1 MADLFEEYEDKLE
14 STVTESAYQPL
25 ADRIRPQTI
34 DQMVGHEDLLGEHGF
49 LRRAIVDDRIPSLIL
64 WGPPGCGKT
73 TIAHVISHH
82 TEAFFEPFSAVLGG
96 LPEVRVLLKRA
107 RVRHKKGR
115 RTILFMDEIH
125 RFNKGQQDAFLPYV
139 EEGTI
144 ILIGA
149 TTENPSFTLNSALLS
164 RCRVVQLSAL
174 PKEALTVV
182 LEAALNDSDQGLG
195 SGIPRPSNE
204 VLSLVVQAADGD
216 ARRALTLLEQ
226 TLAHCSMEEPPTAET
241 VSKILE
247 GAPIRH
253 DRDGDAHF
261 DTISAFIKSM
271 RGSDPDAALYYGARL
286 IESGED
292 PRFLLRRIIIFASED
307 IGNADP
313 RALELAV
320 ATSQAYERLGMPEAR
335 LCLAQAITYCATA
348 PKSNASYKAWDKA
361 VSDVRKYGS
370 LPIPLHLRNAPTKL
384 MKEMGHGKDYHY
396 PHDAPGHF
404 VKEVYLPE
412 DLVGQRYYKPG
423 DQGYEQ
429 RISERLRRW
438 WSGESNDV

>member
-1 MADLFEEYEDKLE
+1 MADLFETHEE
-14 STVTESAYQPL
+14 TVKPAAAAKGYQPL
-25 ADRIRPQTI
+25 ADRVRPQSL
-34 DQMVGHEDLLGEHGF
+34 DQMIGHEDLLGETGF
-49 LRRAIVDDRIPSLIL
+49 LRRAIVEDRIPSLIL

-82 TEAFFEPFSAVLGG
+82 TKAFFEPFSAVLGG

-107 RVRHKKGR
+107 QARHQKGQ

-125 RFNKGQQDAFLPYV
+125 RFNKGQQDAFLPHV
-139 EEGTI
+139 EAGTI
-144 ILIGA
+144 VLIGA

-164 RCRVVQLSAL
+164 RCRVVRLSAL
-174 PKEALTVV
+174 SSDALTAV
-182 LEAALNDSDQGLG
+182 LEGACDDSEQRLG
-195 SGIPRPSNE
+195 ADIPRPSKD
-204 VLSLVVQAADGD
+204 VLALLVQAADGD

-226 TLAHCSMEEPPTAET
+226 IQGHCSAENPPTTEI
-241 VSKILE
+241 VKKVLE

-253 DRDGDAHF
+253 DRDGDAHY

-292 PRFLLRRIIIFASED
+292 PRFLLRRIMIFASED

-320 ATSQAYERLGMPEAR
+320 ATTHAYERLGMPEAR

-348 PKSNASYKAWDKA
+348 PKSNASYKAWDEA
-361 VSDVRKYGS
+361 VADVRKHGS
-370 LPIPLHLRNAPTKL
+370 LPIPIHLRNAPTKL
-384 MKEMGHGKDYHY
+384 MKELGHGRDYRY

-404 VKEVYLPE
+404 LKEEYLPE
-412 DLVGQRYYKPG
+412 ELVGRRYYAPS

-438 WSGESNDV
+438 WAGEPDES